1 MKLHFGSLMKANLVP
16 EGNGKKAFEDDT
28 IQTLF
33 SCSANFTGRIV
44 NGSDPLQLLCKF
56 HR

>member
-1 MKLHFGSLMKANLVP
+1 MKLQFGSLMKANLVP
-16 EGNGKKAFEDDT
+16 EGNGRRAFEDDT

-44 NGSDPLQLLCKF
+44 NDSDSLK
-56 HR
+56 